1 MRRAGVWRLLGTGA
15 IAASVIMLAAGLTTD
30 TVLLALQ
37 RLFAGIASAFTF
49 IAGGVLAARRGSQH
63 SSRAGLI
70 IGLYYGG
77 TGIGIT
83 LSARLVPA
91 AIALASHYRASHV
104 WQWAT

>member
-37 RLFAGIASAFTF
+37 RLCAGIASAFIF
-49 IAGGVLAARRGSQH
+49 IAGGVLAARLGSQH

-83 LSARLVPA
+83 LSALLVPA